1 MVWLSIAYYV
11 EKVGGFLLLL
21 AVAPERVTCDS
32 PLRIR
37 WLLQAQYSD
46 GTDFEAGSC
55 EPYCL
60 EISPIRFTA
69 VEMTMRMAAGHLLI
83 AGRNYYQCVLRFFA
97 GAQND
102 EQGHRWLSSPFIFP

>member
-1 MVWLSIAYYV
+1 MLLSIAYYV

-37 WLLQAQYSD
+37 WLSQAQYSD

-55 EPYCL
+55 EPYCP

-69 VEMTMRMAAGHLLI
+69 VEMTMGMAAGHLLI
-83 AGRNYYQCVLRFFA
+83 AGRNYYQRVPRFFA